1 MSAACHTIQV
11 FFFLPSSDL
20 YMDFIIIT
28 YRFAYQI
35 PQKHSAMKNCY
46 VLYAFLFWKIMEFI
60 RYDILDEI
68 SETRIYCGFREKM
81 IQVANRPC
89 DVVAMEW
96 PIC

>member
-1 MSAACHTIQV
+1 MEQTPTPFEDNSLAKIQN
-11 FFFLPSSDL
+11 L
-20 YMDFIIIT
+20 
-28 YRFAYQI
+28 
-35 PQKHSAMKNCY
+35 K
-46 VLYAFLFWKIMEFI
+46 
-60 RYDILDEI
+60 YDILDEI